1 MFKVTL
7 TISKALHNVAPITLK
22 NVFCDYGFLQND
34 DDDSSIINYP
44 DLFTIDIVTTLIP
57 DKSYYENGVFNLSK
71 LNLSDKINYIAQ
83 LKLLTNDKV
92 VYLTKADKTSTTYY
106 TLNST
111 KNMWLSVVLTYI
123 ARLIAYES
131 AKKLFKYDDKCADDY
146 INSLENPLIYRFY
159 RTAVQI
165 VHRNSKDVFK
175 TLGAIYNDEA
185 VKYANIEPIL
195 DFVGKLNRSK
205 LPHITMEI
213 TKLWND

>member
-22 NVFCDYGFLQND
+22 NMFVEYGFLQND
-34 DDDSSIINYP
+34 DDSGIINYP
-44 DLFTIDIVTTLIP
+44 DLLTLDIVTTLIP
-57 DKSYYENGVFNLSK
+57 DKSYYENGVFNLDK
-71 LNLSDKINYIAQ
+71 LSLSDKINYISQ
-83 LKLLTNDKV
+83 LKSLINDKV
-92 VYLTKADKTSTTYY
+92 VYLTKANKTFTTYY
-106 TLNST
+106 TVNAT
-111 KNMWLSVVLTYI
+111 KNAWLSVLLTYI

-165 VHRNSKDVFK
+165 VHRNSKDVFT

-185 VKYANIEPIL
+185 VKYANTKPIL
-195 DFVGKLNRSK
+195 DFVGKLNRSQ
-205 LPHITMEI
+205 LPHITIEI